1 MDEDNNLDTRVIS
14 QIITGVA
21 STVIAAGV
29 TVILVVDSMYNIPKE
44 PRINREK
51 EREDYINSIIHGS
64 DSHCIDQIRMSPR
77 AFYRLCEVLKNKNLL
92 RPTINVSIEE
102 QVDCIGAIDGTHVR
116 ASVPIALQA
125 RPNGLRVPEG
135 KYLLGDT
142 GYGLRNGFIPPYRGV
157 RYHLKEYS
165 NHSPENEKELFNLR
179 HSSLQTTVERAFG
192 VLKKRF
198 RVLDAEPY
206 WSYKTQ
212 VDIILAC
219 CVLHNH
225 IMGVDPTDNITR
237 DVERELQSETQ
248 GTQLIRRTQR
258 EEREENREWAIKRD
272 AIANA
277 MYNDYINRG
286 NMLRLSANS
295 SSVVKTILSAYF
307 VVLPLRDEGA
317 ISLGLTNLPGLF
329 LGSLALTLVAAP
341 VSTVIFSLP
350 NLSKGKTLTFELE
363 TLESSNRGEGNDV
376 GGERG
381 GSLVVVAAEI
391 DGENDGGDY
400 SGDAQWR

>member
-14 QIITGVA
+14 QIITGAA
-21 STVIAAGV
+21 STVIAVGV

-44 PRINREK
+44 PHINREK

-77 AFYRLCEVLKNKNLL
+77 AFYRLCEVLRNKNLL

-102 QVDCIGAIDGTHVR
+102 QVVTFLHLIGHNVRLRVIGSRFHRSCETIHRYFNVVLRAIMKLHKDLIRPPICYTSPEIQRNRRYWPWFEDCIGAIDGTHVR
-116 ASVPIALQA
+116 ASFPIALQA
-125 RPNGLRVPEG
+125 RFRGRKEGTTQNVLAVVSFDLKFMYVLAGWEGSAHDSHILDDALSRPNGLRVPEG
-135 KYLLGDT
+135 KYLLGDA

-179 HSSLQTTVERAFG
+179 HSSLRTTVERAFG

-198 RVLDAEPY
+198 RVLDVEPY

-225 IMGVDPTDNITR
+225 IMGVDPTDDITR

-248 GTQLIRRTQR
+248 GTQLIRMTQR

-286 NMLRLSANS
+286 NMLR
-295 SSVVKTILSAYF
+295 
-307 VVLPLRDEGA
+307 
-317 ISLGLTNLPGLF
+317 
-329 LGSLALTLVAAP
+329 
-341 VSTVIFSLP
+341 
-350 NLSKGKTLTFELE
+350 
-363 TLESSNRGEGNDV
+363 
-376 GGERG
+376 
-381 GSLVVVAAEI
+381 
-391 DGENDGGDY
+391 
-400 SGDAQWR
+400 

>member
-1 MDEDNNLDTRVIS
+1 MRQEGSGSTNQQHPTTIGGSTSSCAIVRRRQGEVEKNGETQMEKVLRQLAFIFCCAFRYEIDFKLHKYSDRMLMFPFGPIDQFMMYQNLESSEIQQDTEMARDPLRLILGYAGPS
-14 QIITGVA
+14 GVLPA
-21 STVIAAGV
+21 VSTRICRHIGSVANSAAPTVIAAGV

-44 PRINREK
+44 PR
-51 EREDYINSIIHGS
+51 
-64 DSHCIDQIRMSPR
+64 
-77 AFYRLCEVLKNKNLL
+77 
-92 RPTINVSIEE
+92 
-102 QVDCIGAIDGTHVR
+102 AIDGTHVR

-125 RPNGLRVPEG
+125 RFRGRKEGTTQNVLAVVSFDLKFMYVLAGWEGLAHDSRILDDAFSRPNGLRVPEG
-135 KYLLGDT
+135 KYLLGDA
-142 GYGLRNGFIPPYRGV
+142 GYELRNGFIPPYRGV

-179 HSSLQTTVERAFG
+179 HSSLRTTVERAFG

-225 IMGVDPTDNITR
+225 IMGVDPTDDITR
-237 DVERELQSETQ
+237 DVERELHSETQ

-286 NMLRLSANS
+286 NMLR
-295 SSVVKTILSAYF
+295 
-307 VVLPLRDEGA
+307 
-317 ISLGLTNLPGLF
+317 
-329 LGSLALTLVAAP
+329 
-341 VSTVIFSLP
+341 
-350 NLSKGKTLTFELE
+350 
-363 TLESSNRGEGNDV
+363 
-376 GGERG
+376 
-381 GSLVVVAAEI
+381 
-391 DGENDGGDY
+391 
-400 SGDAQWR
+400 

>member
-1 MDEDNNLDTRVIS
+1 MYVLAGWEGSAHDSRILD
-14 QIITGVA
+14 
-21 STVIAAGV
+21 
-29 TVILVVDSMYNIPKE
+29 D
-44 PRINREK
+44 
-51 EREDYINSIIHGS
+51 
-64 DSHCIDQIRMSPR
+64 
-77 AFYRLCEVLKNKNLL
+77 
-92 RPTINVSIEE
+92 
-102 QVDCIGAIDGTHVR
+102 
-116 ASVPIALQA
+116 ALS

-135 KYLLGDT
+135 KYLLGDA

-179 HSSLQTTVERAFG
+179 HSSLRTTVERAFG

-286 NMLRLSANS
+286 NMLR
-295 SSVVKTILSAYF
+295 
-307 VVLPLRDEGA
+307 
-317 ISLGLTNLPGLF
+317 
-329 LGSLALTLVAAP
+329 
-341 VSTVIFSLP
+341 
-350 NLSKGKTLTFELE
+350 
-363 TLESSNRGEGNDV
+363 
-376 GGERG
+376 
-381 GSLVVVAAEI
+381 
-391 DGENDGGDY
+391 
-400 SGDAQWR
+400 